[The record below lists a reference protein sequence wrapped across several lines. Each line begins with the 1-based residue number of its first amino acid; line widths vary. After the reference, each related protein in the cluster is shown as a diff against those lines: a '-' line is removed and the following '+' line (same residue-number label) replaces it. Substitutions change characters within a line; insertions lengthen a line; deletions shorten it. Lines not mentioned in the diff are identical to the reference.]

1 MANHVHS
8 RSTKDLASSLNMIR
22 KSARSVHLTNTSNN
36 EKKNDVNINE
46 NVAPKS
52 QLESSDIQLESSR
65 QPSCNNYQ
73 RQFGQCTICRRCIGL
88 TQAGVLFKHGQ
99 HCSGSGQLPVSG
111 TVTKSRIPTPIVG
124 QDTCSLPDSTA
135 SSVLTNYH
143 DYLRW
148 LGAGI
153 TNDSLMQVITSFRCR
168 ILKRIPRGIAAE
180 KLSSV
185 LIKINSN
192 PESVN
197 AWNELLAFGKACLQV
212 PGQRGGKRRAEKLTS
227 KVNQALGAFPH
238 AKATSQTATG

>member
-111 TVTKSRIPTPIVG
+111 TVTKSRIPTPIVS
-124 QDTCSLPDSTA
+124 QVTCSLPDSIA
-135 SSVLTNYH
+135 SSVLTNSH
-143 DYLRW
+143 DSLRQ
-148 LGAGI
+148 LGAGV

-168 ILKRIPRGIAAE
+168 ILKRIPRGSRTLAAE

-185 LIKINSN
+185 LIEINSN

-197 AWNELLAFGKACLQV
+197 AWNELLVFGKACLQV
-212 PGQRGGKRRAEKLTS
+212 PGQRGGKRHAEKLTS
-227 KVNQALGAFPH
+227 KENQALAAFPH
-238 AKATSQTATG
+238 AMPHHK